1 MNVNTETL
9 VPISEANQNFSKV
22 ARLVDNYGTVIIL
35 KNNEP
40 RYVIMEFNQADSLQ
54 EADDAEI
61 ARISKQLMERNKAV
75 YAELAK

>member
-22 ARLVDNYGTVIIL
+22 TRLVDNYGTVIIL

-54 EADDAEI
+54 ESDDAEV

>member
-22 ARLVDNYGTVIIL
+22 TRLVDNYGTVIIL

-54 EADDAEI
+54 EADDAEV